1 MTLASR
7 RRDTELASFP
17 NSSRSRHP
25 IITKCCVPCDYHEN
39 WPGPPVSTPGTVTTS
54 SRPSSP
60 GAGVAGVTQLPGV
73 AAASSVLPPR
83 LPTLSAVL
91 LVPGDVRLGRTSCS
105 VATTLLRLRTPT
117 NAEGDG
123 GFVCGDEPSSSSSV
137 GSCPDPDEP
146 EPAPAVSWAGLAP
159 GAGTARRLGLCCC
172 DRFHRTWIP
181 ASATERALPVV
192 GVGIMDARRRALPF
206 GRPEDDEDSAE
217 RVERG
222 EEVPGGVTGRGVGG
236 GCMSRKYSKHAVI
249 VVMQKLC
256 VGHAVATCRHHI
268 VRRGRPAC
276 VCAAT
281 RTHAVHLDLEGT
293 CAGTACWPTT
303 LPRAWAWTPGPRST

>member
-1 MTLASR
+1 MA
-7 RRDTELASFP
+7 
-17 NSSRSRHP
+17 
-25 IITKCCVPCDYHEN
+25 
-39 WPGPPVSTPGTVTTS
+39 
-54 SRPSSP
+54 
-60 GAGVAGVTQLPGV
+60 QLLGV

-91 LVPGDVRLGRTSCS
+91 LVPGDVRLGRISCS

-217 RVERG
+217 RVARG

-276 VCAAT
+276 VRTPHVPTPSAWIWKVRVQVLHVGPPRCHGLGRGRQDHGPHDQREQIIGRNRAHLCCLAA
-281 RTHAVHLDLEGT
+281 VL
-293 CAGTACWPTT
+293 AGPFAGE
-303 LPRAWAWTPGPRST
+303 RVA